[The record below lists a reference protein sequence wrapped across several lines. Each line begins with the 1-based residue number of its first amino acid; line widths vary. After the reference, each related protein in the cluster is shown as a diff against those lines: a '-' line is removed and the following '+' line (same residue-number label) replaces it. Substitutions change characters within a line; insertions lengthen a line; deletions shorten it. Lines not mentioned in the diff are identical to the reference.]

1 MIGVTSSRGMSVYF
15 VLEEAKMQVD
25 LELNSQ
31 SNSVALLDNAV
42 LRFSYLIY

>member
-1 MIGVTSSRGMSVYF
+1 MIGVTSSRDMSVYF

-31 SNSVALLDNAV
+31 SNSVALLDNAT